1 MYVMVI
7 RKEQIVILA
16 KNLTKM
22 EETKTEISGIET
34 LPEAKN
40 WLKEIGTTIPII
52 SLFVAFLGIIKT
64 YLFYNHF
71 KIEIGNYIG
80 LSELTSLIIY
90 DIVRILPYTI
100 TVALMFTGGEKI
112 ITNFKK
118 KADKKVDEKK
128 KVNTPKK
135 VDENELVNNIAL
147 ILGLLFIVALL
158 AYFIYLITKSS
169 SIMVIPMFFLMIAS
183 IFIGIKIPHLA
194 LLMQILFVG
203 LVLLL
208 FGFLEFE
215 IYDIE
220 HKKYLG
226 TVISTKDN
234 TYITSDSSYYVGKTA
249 SFVFI
254 HNKYDSSNTIIPAE
268 EIKLMKIKI
277 NEKKK

>member
-1 MYVMVI
+1 MVI

-22 EETKTEISGIET
+22 EETKTEISGNET

-40 WLKEIGTTIPII
+40 WLKEIGITIPII

-71 KIEIGNYIG
+71 QIEIGNYIG

-100 TVALMFTGGEKI
+100 TVALMFTGGGKI

-135 VDENELVNNIAL
+135 VDENELVNKIAS
-147 ILGLLFIVALL
+147 ILGLLFLVALL
-158 AYFIYLITKSS
+158 AYFIYYLITKSS

-208 FGFLEFE
+208 LRFLEFE

-254 HNKYDSSNTIIPAE
+254 HNKYDFSNTIIPAE

>member
-7 RKEQIVILA
+7 MKEQIVILA

>member
-1 MYVMVI
+1 
-7 RKEQIVILA
+7 
-16 KNLTKM
+16 
-22 EETKTEISGIET
+22 
-34 LPEAKN
+34 
-40 WLKEIGTTIPII
+40 
-52 SLFVAFLGIIKT
+52 
-64 YLFYNHF
+64 
-71 KIEIGNYIG
+71 
-80 LSELTSLIIY
+80 
-90 DIVRILPYTI
+90 
-100 TVALMFTGGEKI
+100 
-112 ITNFKK
+112 
-118 KADKKVDEKK
+118 
-128 KVNTPKK
+128 
-135 VDENELVNNIAL
+135 
-147 ILGLLFIVALL
+147 
-158 AYFIYLITKSS
+158 
-169 SIMVIPMFFLMIAS
+169 MFFLMIAS

-208 FGFLEFE
+208 LRFLEFE

>member
-1 MYVMVI
+1 MVI

-16 KNLTKM
+16 KNLSKM
-22 EETKTEISGIET
+22 EETKTEISGNET

-40 WLKEIGTTIPII
+40 WLKEIGITIPII

-71 KIEIGNYIG
+71 QIEIGNYIG

-100 TVALMFTGGEKI
+100 TVALMFTGGGKI

-254 HNKYDSSNTIIPAE
+254 HNKYDFSNTIIPAE